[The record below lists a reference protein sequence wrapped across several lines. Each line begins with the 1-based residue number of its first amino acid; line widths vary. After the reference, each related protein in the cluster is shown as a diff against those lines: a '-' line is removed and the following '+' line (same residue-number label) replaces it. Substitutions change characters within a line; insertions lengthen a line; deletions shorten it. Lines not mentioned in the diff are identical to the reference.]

1 MLTDTQQQTLKTAIL
16 AQPELAQLV
25 EDKVYSAIADWLN
38 AQDPANWTVWKT
50 AVHQDEIMQNGFD
63 WVQVDNLTVGK
74 ARIWEWMFDNERNAI
89 NPSKLNVRA
98 GIDEAWKGTAAML
111 AVRAQVYTHC
121 KRLASRLEKLFS
133 TGTGSDAVPATLG
146 TGLDTYIEGEISVVE
161 VQTAMLG

>member
-1 MLTDTQQQTLKTAIL
+1 MLTTTQQQTLKTYIL

-38 AQDPANWTVWKT
+38 EANPVNWTVWKT
-50 AVHQDEIMQNGFD
+50 AVYQDEIMQNGFD

-74 ARIWEWMFDNERNAI
+74 ARIWEWMFDNQQNAI

-98 GIDEAWKGTAAML
+98 GIDEAWKGTTAML

-121 KRLASRLEKLFS
+121 KRLTTRLEKLFS

-146 TGLDTYIEGEISVVE
+146 IGLDSYIEGEISVVE
-161 VQTAMLG
+161 VQTAMMG